1 MTSLSVEYNLK
12 DAFEVDYGLSKLP
25 KMVRLEYDKLKYS
38 IIYYIQSFKENLFK
52 HYNGFR
58 ELFRLIS
65 SAHYVAKEAH

>member
-38 IIYYIQSFKENLFK
+38 IIYYI
-52 HYNGFR
+52 
-58 ELFRLIS
+58 
-65 SAHYVAKEAH
+65 